1 MWDYKFVWFVNILIL
16 IVIWFKNNDL
26 RINGWGFSYFFLYF
40 LGFLKME
47 NSFLL
52 REEGILMKIILKSNY
67 FYNVFCGWC

>member
-1 MWDYKFVWFVNILIL
+1 MICEYINFK
-16 IVIWFKNNDL
+16 IVIWFKSNDL
-26 RINGWGFSYFFLYF
+26 RMGEDLVIFFLYF